1 MKIKDIYDYLDSISP
16 FDTQEKWDNSGLIVG
31 SFDDTIKNVYISL
44 DLDLKMIKDIKPKSL
59 IITHHPLIFSPL
71 KKINNDSYSTKI
83 LKKLIKK
90 DISLISMHTNIDK
103 SHLNMYVGREV
114 LGFDFSKSRLS
125 SCKQVDDFVLTADV
139 DMSLKKLQKIVK
151 EKLNIKILKT
161 VKSKKHIKTV
171 ALTTGA
177 GMSLLPYV
185 KADCFLTGDI
195 KYHEA
200 MESIARKVTL
210 LDIGHY
216 ESEIHFTTLLNGLMK
231 NYLKNNDKKA
241 IILASQNPFDYK

>member
-16 FDTQEKWDNSGLIVG
+16 FQHQEKWDNSGLIVG
-31 SFDDTIKNVYISL
+31 SFKDIVKNVYISL
-44 DLDLKMIKDIKPKSL
+44 DIDLKMIKDIKPKSL

-103 SHLNMYVGREV
+103 SHLNMYVGRDI
-114 LGFDFSKSRLS
+114 LGFDFK
-125 SCKQVDDFVLTADV
+125 KTDDFVLTADV
-139 DMSLKKLQKIVK
+139 DMSLKDLQKIVK

-161 VKSKKHIKTV
+161 VKSKKYIKTV
-171 ALTTGA
+171 ALTTGS

-195 KYHEA
+195 KYHDGMEA
-200 MESIARKVTL
+200 IARDITL

-216 ESEIHFTTLLNGLMK
+216 ESEVHFSTLLNSLIK

-241 IILASQNPFDYK
+241 IMIASQNPFNYK

>member
-31 SFDDTIKNVYISL
+31 SFDENIKNVYISL
-44 DLDLKMIKDIKPKSL
+44 DLNLKMIRDIKPKSL

-103 SHLNMYVGREV
+103 SHLNMYVGREI
-114 LGFDFSKSRLS
+114 LGFDFK
-125 SCKQVDDFVLTADV
+125 KIDDFVLTANV
-139 DMSLKKLQKIVK
+139 DMSLKELQKIIK

-161 VKSKKHIKTV
+161 VKNKKNIKTI

-200 MESIARKVTL
+200 MEAIARNITL

-216 ESEIHFTTLLNGLMK
+216 ESEIHFTSLLNGLIK

>member
-16 FDTQEKWDNSGLIVG
+16 FDSQEKWDNSGLIVG
-31 SFDDTIKNVYISL
+31 SFNDTVKNVYISL

-103 SHLNMYVGREV
+103 SHLNMYVGRDI
-114 LGFDFSKSRLS
+114 LGFDFK
-125 SCKQVDDFVLTADV
+125 KTDDFVLTADV
-139 DMSLKKLQKIVK
+139 DMSLKDLQRIVK

-161 VKSKKHIKTV
+161 VKTKKHIKSI
-171 ALTTGA
+171 ALTTGS
-177 GMSLLPYV
+177 GMSLLPYI

-195 KYHEA
+195 KYHDGMEA
-200 MESIARKVTL
+200 IARNITL

-216 ESEIHFTTLLNGLMK
+216 ESEVHFASLLNGLIK

-241 IILASQNPFDYK
+241 IIIASQNPFNYK

>member
-31 SFDDTIKNVYISL
+31 SFKDIVKNVYISL

-103 SHLNMYVGREV
+103 SHLNIYVGREV
-114 LGFDFSKSRLS
+114 LGLDFK
-125 SCKQVDDFVLTADV
+125 KVDDFVVTADV
-139 DMSLKKLQKIVK
+139 DMSLKELQKLVK
-151 EKLNIKILKT
+151 EKLNIKFLKT
-161 VKSKKHIKTV
+161 VKSKKNLKTI
-171 ALTTGA
+171 ALTTGS

-195 KYHEA
+195 KYHDGMEA
-200 MESIARKVTL
+200 IARNITL

-216 ESEIHFTTLLNGLMK
+216 ESEIHFTTLLNGLLK

-241 IILASQNPFDYK
+241 IIVASQNPFNYK